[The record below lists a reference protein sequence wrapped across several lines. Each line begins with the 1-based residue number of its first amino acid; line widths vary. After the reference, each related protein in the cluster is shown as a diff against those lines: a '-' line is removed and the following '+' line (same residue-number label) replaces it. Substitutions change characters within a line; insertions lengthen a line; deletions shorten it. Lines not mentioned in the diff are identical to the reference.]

1 MAKLVRKSQ
10 EFQTEALQKPS
21 LFLLNA
27 GRAVLPLR
35 DVLYPAIRP
44 QIAQFSLGEIGE
56 IGEIAV
62 TRLEGFAF
70 TFNRLGNG
78 A

>member
-56 IGEIAV
+56 IAF